1 MGGPKVG
8 SIPSKIWGKSEDQPC
23 AFRLQ
28 RASKMTQ
35 QRSQWGFVVGWRW
48 PLRLLWL
55 LLSATICAHAE
66 QDAAQGPETSLMS
79 TKGAISSARQW
90 IPFSKMEP
98 DFSVYSSDAFY
109 SARSPFE
116 GTHSVNYIPADSL
129 GCRCSV
135 LLFGLLHGAFGIYHL
150 QMQGFFSHLR
160 FQLLY
165 LLQSLSSLA
174 LLGSRLALHRGTAA
188 PLPWPALGRA
198 AAQLLQLQ
206 GLGVACGAR
215 HQEAMPVALLGG
227 LQWMQLG
234 MSSVATEAKL
244 HWGLFATGLLCGYL
258 AHSSL
263 GAVLDFNTGIAVC
276 WVPGFCYFMNAV
288 AVGLW
293 FLTETLGRPGYH
305 MGVLKITLFTY
316 LLLNFVIDLLWFAGT
331 AHLLLKRQQGHLLQ
345 EICMN
350 LSKPMAN
357 R

>member
-1 MGGPKVG
+1 
-8 SIPSKIWGKSEDQPC
+8 
-23 AFRLQ
+23 
-28 RASKMTQ
+28 MTPLE
-35 QRSQWGFVVGWRW
+35 RSQWGFVGVRW
-48 PLRLLWL
+48 PLWL
-55 LLSATICAHAE
+55 LSLA
-66 QDAAQGPETSLMS
+66 TSLMS
-79 TKGAISSARQW
+79 AKGGAGSAQW

-109 SARSPFE
+109 SERSPFE

-129 GCRCSV
+129 SCHCLV
-135 LLFGLLHGAFGIYHL
+135 LVFGLLHGAFGIYHL
-150 QMQGFFSHLR
+150 QTQGFFSHLR

-174 LLGSRLALHRGTAA
+174 LLGSRLALHRGTLA
-188 PLPWPALGRA
+188 PLPWLALGRA

-215 HQEAMPVALLGG
+215 QQEAMPVALLGG

-263 GAVLDFNTGIAVC
+263 GAVLERSRHSVEIKERLRMIL
-276 WVPGFCYFMNAV
+276 GFCYFMNAV

-305 MGVLKITLFTY
+305 MGVLKITLSTY
-316 LLLNFVIDLLWFAGT
+316 LLLNFAIDLLWFAGA
-331 AHLLLKRQQGHLLQ
+331 AHLLLKRQQEHLLQ
-345 EICMN
+345 EICVN
-350 LSKPMAN
+350 LSKAMQGCAA
-357 R
+357 